1 MSIIPESIQLAT
13 GACALNGSNEL
24 DFVLDGVMPIQWQ
37 RTYLSD
43 NAHSGILGK
52 GWSLPFTLFLLRN
65 DEDVVFVDAQGREI
79 SFPLQETGQSFYSK
93 YERITLRRTAVQ
105 QWELIT
111 QDGMRLVFGVTDT
124 VDEAHESAQTDLAT
138 IAQDEQRV
146 LLRSILD
153 SNGNEFKLRYDTTG
167 LLELIERSDGF
178 RLQLAYA
185 GRNFVGGARLIE
197 VRWTSGDASKPDDP
211 LGSLL
216 VSYRYS
222 SQGDLEE
229 VLDGSGR
236 VCQRFRYVDHQLV
249 ERVEASGLTVQYE
262 WSAHSTSGHVVSMR
276 HSTGLAWSFARDK
289 ATYHVRV
296 TQDSGALSRTV
307 EQYFDEDGHIIRSV
321 DAMGAVARW
330 ERDAFGNVQS
340 FTDPEGGITRYE
352 YDPLGRT
359 LMVVLPD
366 GSQQTTK
373 WFGNLDKP
381 AAIADGLG
389 RTTRFEWD
397 ERGNLLQTTE
407 PDGSTTSYRY
417 DERGLPV
424 TIVDALGKSKQLHY
438 NTLGQLTQYIDC
450 SGQSTQFSWDLEG
463 NVLSVTDALGQVT
476 RHGYTYIN
484 RRQRLTYLQAPDGS
498 EERLAY
504 DQAGRLIAYQDPLK
518 QVTRYQLDVGGNLQ
532 ARTNALGN
540 SLQYRY
546 DGFGRLTHLI
556 NENGADYRFAWDA
569 QDRLVAERGF
579 DGRRLDYRYNRI
591 GHLLEMVDGLPQG
604 AVWMAQAPA
613 TIRTH
618 YRRDALGRMLERRA
632 HKAGQPSART
642 RLAYDAAG
650 QLSMA
655 RNGQARVQ
663 LVYDAAGRIS
673 SEILHTR
680 YGQHSTLAHRYDPL
694 GNRIATTLPDGR
706 TVHTLTYGSGHV
718 HQIHIDG
725 EVICDFERDALH
737 REVERTQ
744 GQLAS
749 RFQLDPLGRLLAS
762 HAQVRAG
769 QEAPR
774 QVKDGWSP
782 GALNTTN
789 GQNIARRYSYDG
801 SGQLRNIDDSRM
813 GLTTYQ
819 YDAIGRLTQAMA
831 GHATERFA
839 FDPAHNLI
847 EPGKQPTADRQ
858 DSVST
863 STNNSDATDE
873 QWAQYVKANVANP
886 DFNLLQQGSV
896 EPPADSSPEHWGQV
910 ANNRLK
916 VWQEH
921 RYQYDTWGNCI
932 QKKSGKHQV
941 QHFTWDAEHQLVAV
955 QTESQGQRQGQQAHW
970 CYAYDPFGRRIAKW
984 QVQPE
989 TCKTSGRREPQQLTH
1004 FTWDGNRLLAE
1015 YSQASAAQAKAGT
1028 ALPTKHRLY
1037 LYEPESFVPLAQ
1049 IESLWKAE
1057 EEPADKQSSNPFL
1070 QEVMQQA
1077 RNDEKFWYE
1086 KVLPLQRK
1094 LRSKLK
1100 SLDESL
1106 KPLQSHI
1113 YYVHTDHL
1121 GTPRELTNSVGDIV
1135 WAANYKA
1142 WGSTASI
1149 EHPPTQQTVQV
1160 GNTVQMQ
1167 WVQPLA
1173 EEALE
1178 QNLRFQGQ
1186 YFDAETG
1193 LHYNRFRYYDPGCG
1207 RFVSQDPI
1215 GVFGGENQYQYA
1227 PNPID
1232 WIDPYGL
1239 QKRKLN
1245 QANRKDSCC
1254 KKWSTDKSDR
1264 VCEGNTPGV
1273 GRVKYYRNPTTGE
1286 WWSPD
1291 MTGHGGSAWKVFD
1304 FKNGK
1309 LEWKADANDY
1319 GDFIDGKHKGDTG
1332 RTVDL
1337 KNFKC
1342 KDL

>member
-1 MSIIPESIQLAT
+1 M
-13 GACALNGSNEL
+13 
-24 DFVLDGVMPIQWQ
+24 
-37 RTYLSD
+37 
-43 NAHSGILGK
+43 
-52 GWSLPFTLFLLRN
+52 
-65 DEDVVFVDAQGREI
+65 
-79 SFPLQETGQSFYSK
+79 
-93 YERITLRRTAVQ
+93 
-105 QWELIT
+105 
-111 QDGMRLVFGVTDT
+111 
-124 VDEAHESAQTDLAT
+124 
-138 IAQDEQRV
+138 
-146 LLRSILD
+146 
-153 SNGNEFKLRYDTTG
+153 
-167 LLELIERSDGF
+167 
-178 RLQLAYA
+178 
-185 GRNFVGGARLIE
+185 
-197 VRWTSGDASKPDDP
+197 
-211 LGSLL
+211 
-216 VSYRYS
+216 
-222 SQGDLEE
+222 
-229 VLDGSGR
+229 
-236 VCQRFRYVDHQLV
+236 
-249 ERVEASGLTVQYE
+249 
-262 WSAHSTSGHVVSMR
+262 
-276 HSTGLAWSFARDK
+276 
-289 ATYHVRV
+289 
-296 TQDSGALSRTV
+296 
-307 EQYFDEDGHIIRSV
+307 
-321 DAMGAVARW
+321 
-330 ERDAFGNVQS
+330 
-340 FTDPEGGITRYE
+340 
-352 YDPLGRT
+352 
-359 LMVVLPD
+359 
-366 GSQQTTK
+366 
-373 WFGNLDKP
+373 
-381 AAIADGLG
+381 
-389 RTTRFEWD
+389 
-397 ERGNLLQTTE
+397 
-407 PDGSTTSYRY
+407 
-417 DERGLPV
+417 
-424 TIVDALGKSKQLHY
+424 
-438 NTLGQLTQYIDC
+438 
-450 SGQSTQFSWDLEG
+450 
-463 NVLSVTDALGQVT
+463 
-476 RHGYTYIN
+476 
-484 RRQRLTYLQAPDGS
+484 
-498 EERLAY
+498 
-504 DQAGRLIAYQDPLK
+504 
-518 QVTRYQLDVGGNLQ
+518 
-532 ARTNALGN
+532 
-540 SLQYRY
+540 
-546 DGFGRLTHLI
+546 
-556 NENGADYRFAWDA
+556 
-569 QDRLVAERGF
+569 
-579 DGRRLDYRYNRI
+579 
-591 GHLLEMVDGLPQG
+591 
-604 AVWMAQAPA
+604 
-613 TIRTH
+613 
-618 YRRDALGRMLERRA
+618 
-632 HKAGQPSART
+632 
-642 RLAYDAAG
+642 
-650 QLSMA
+650 
-655 RNGQARVQ
+655 
-663 LVYDAAGRIS
+663 
-673 SEILHTR
+673 
-680 YGQHSTLAHRYDPL
+680 
-694 GNRIATTLPDGR
+694 
-706 TVHTLTYGSGHV
+706 
-718 HQIHIDG
+718 
-725 EVICDFERDALH
+725 
-737 REVERTQ
+737 
-744 GQLAS
+744 
-749 RFQLDPLGRLLAS
+749 AS

-970 CYAYDPFGRRIAKW
+970 CYAYDPFDRRIAKW

-989 TCKTSGRREPQQLTH
+989 TSKTNKRREPQQLTH